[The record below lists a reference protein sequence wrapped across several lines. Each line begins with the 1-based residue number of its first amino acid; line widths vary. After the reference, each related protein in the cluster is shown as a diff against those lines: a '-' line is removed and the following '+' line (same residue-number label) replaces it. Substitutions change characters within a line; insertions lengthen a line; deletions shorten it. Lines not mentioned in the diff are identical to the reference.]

1 METTTVETPKVNID
15 NLMAQWARDA
25 EKKQKE
31 ALKSL
36 KELTP
41 KFVKEGLNA
50 IFIHYSGCGDSGEV
64 TEIYGTYPDSNKY
77 TNLKPER
84 LKVESN
90 KSRYFNYKDSDYEK
104 LSDITYDLLTYDW
117 YNNEGG
123 NGTIQIDLNE
133 NTIDIDA
140 YYVVEQLATPEEQ
153 KDHLKF

>member
-15 NLMAQWARDA
+15 NLMAQWARDV

-77 TNLKPER
+77 TNLKSE
-84 LKVESN
+84 
-90 KSRYFNYKDSDYEK
+90 SRYFNYKDSDYEK

>member
-64 TEIYGTYPDSNKY
+64 AEIYGTYPDKS
-77 TNLKPER
+77 
-84 LKVESN
+84 ESH
-90 KSRYFNYKDSDYEK
+90 YLNYKDSDYEK

>member
-15 NLMAQWARDA
+15 NLMAQWERNTK
-25 EKKQKE
+25 KKQEE

-64 TEIYGTYPDSNKY
+64 TEIYGTYPDKS
-77 TNLKPER
+77 E
-84 LKVESN
+84 
-90 KSRYFNYKDSDYEK
+90 SRYFNYKDSDYEK

>member
-77 TNLKPER
+77 TNLKS
-84 LKVESN
+84 ES
-90 KSRYFNYKDSDYEK
+90 RDFNYKDSDYEK

>member
-15 NLMAQWARDA
+15 NLMAQWERDA

-64 TEIYGTYPDSNKY
+64 TEIYGTYPDKS
-77 TNLKPER
+77 
-84 LKVESN
+84 ESH
-90 KSRYFNYKDSDYEK
+90 YLNYKDSDYEK